1 MSFITHRQ
9 CPYAEDSPCD
19 LQLDM
24 DMDTDADKIDDLEHI
39 VPAGSGSLAGAGLG
53 GGGGVAGHQRHR
65 RKHR

>member
-39 VPAGSGSLAGAGLG
+39 VPAGSGVSGDGDG
-53 GGGGVAGHQRHR
+53 ISGGGVAGHQRHR